1 MDLVTVKLLLYS
13 AQAGS
18 RVGIRLACAP
28 GAGRAEAGAPAK
40 AEQSEA
46 PPSPEPRVIRL
57 NSSDFER
64 RLTVKLGRGA
74 AQVQSICCRSSLIV
88 VRHDVQAPRRR

>member
-1 MDLVTVKLLLYS
+1 VDPVTVNMLLYS

-28 GAGRAEAGAPAK
+28 GAGRAEAAPAK

>member
-1 MDLVTVKLLLYS
+1 MAL
-13 AQAGS
+13 GWH
-18 RVGIRLACAP
+18 AP
-28 GAGRAEAGAPAK
+28 RERDAPK
-40 AEQSEA
+40 PRPRQAEQSEA

-57 NSSDFER
+57 NSSDFES
-64 RLTVKLGRGA
+64 RLTLKLGRGA

>member
-18 RVGIRLACAP
+18 RVGMRPADAP
-28 GAGRAEAGAPAK
+28 KPRPRQ

-57 NSSDFER
+57 NSSDFES
-64 RLTVKLGRGA
+64 RLTTKLGRGA